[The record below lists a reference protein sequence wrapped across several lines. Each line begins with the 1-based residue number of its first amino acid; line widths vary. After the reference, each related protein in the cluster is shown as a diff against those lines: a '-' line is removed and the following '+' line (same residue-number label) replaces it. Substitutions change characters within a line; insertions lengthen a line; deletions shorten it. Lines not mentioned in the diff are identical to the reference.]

1 MVVNASKPRVSK
13 LPPHELNVRKFAE
26 SRASELEG
34 LHSVVAN
41 RLDNDFRSLRNKR
54 KRTTGHDNRVARK
67 KYRKKKRVE
76 SGNSCNNDR
85 LEKHEKKVSRRTRRS
100 IELKKNPQIGFCTS
114 GDGTKRLRTHVWH
127 AKRFS
132 MTKLWG
138 FHIPL
143 GLHGRG
149 RGSRALLKKLRSG
162 VLIHDASYYGT
173 VQLEGPQDKLLSVL
187 SSVLVPPPSKHDGE
201 NFDDILSGDI
211 FGRAVLHH
219 TGKPSFPS
227 IAPVTFMWR
236 PLQHITIHKEGDNV
250 NMLDEL
256 QSNDDGA
263 TFRRL
268 WVCIHAAALKEAS
281 EALAHACMDMTGG
294 SARCVSLEGHLAT
307 LELIGSKAS
316 ELVEKMLPPA
326 CYIPEKSW
334 YLKQCNAA
342 ENSYPGKLE
351 KTPVSKINN
360 QISSS
365 LVIPLTVKDP
375 RALTMKQQSIFTL
388 GNSCNLLRY
397 EEVETEHESESVVD
411 YGDLWDASEGICPPM
426 EESVACMEKYYQRN
440 EYIGLGITNFGNQ
453 NALVKGK
460 YSRYCPV
467 LLLKNENH
475 EDSVKRCSI
484 VLPLSW
490 VKVFWNAFVLNGA
503 HAIGLREK
511 HWIACEIGL
520 PYFPWDYPDCSAY
533 SYIMEMDATAM
544 NQRATLCPPSQRPL
558 EIPIP
563 PPWDCVKLIVKPSS
577 EVGNSLNQDEGHGS
591 ADVLGDNLVR
601 NSVCGLSDTTTI
613 PFEGFVARTSCSL
626 NDFLNN
632 ISASHLLLFPRMKD
646 QKTCMPKFMNDEEH
660 LEQIANVS
668 GMQCGNT
675 RCFLR
680 VHIHAHKEGVFEQ
693 GAVICA
699 PDAADIMSWT
709 RSDCDN
715 HQLQIPQSSLRS
727 HFVRL
732 PSGKWALQIPE
743 DPAVRESYRRPI
755 GFITTGFVRGSK
767 KPTAGALCEAI
778 LLARLRLEQW
788 KALPARRRR
797 KEIFVL
803 VRNMRSTA
811 YRLGL
816 ATIVLEQQEEDVKF
830 M

>member
-1 MVVNASKPRVSK
+1 MVVNASKPRVSAV
-13 LPPHELNVRKFAE
+13 PPHELNVRKFAE

-41 RLDNDFRSLRNKR
+41 RLNNDFRCQRNKR
-54 KRTTGHDNRVARK
+54 KRTTGHDNRVGRK
-67 KYRKKKRVE
+67 KFRKKKGVE
-76 SGNSCNNDR
+76 PGNSCNNDS

-149 RGSRALLKKLRSG
+149 RGSRALLKKFRSG

-187 SSVLVPPPSKHDGE
+187 SSVLVPSPSKLGGE
-201 NFDDILSGDI
+201 NFDNILSGGI
-211 FGRAVLHH
+211 FGSAVLHH
-219 TGKPSFPS
+219 PGKPSFPF

-236 PLQHITIHKEGDNV
+236 PLQHIAIQKDGLNV

-256 QSNDDGA
+256 QSNDDG
-263 TFRRL
+263 TTLRWL

-281 EALAHACMDMTGG
+281 EALAYACMDMTGD
-294 SARCVSLEGHLAT
+294 SARCVSLEGQLAT

-316 ELVEKMLPPA
+316 ELLEKMLLPA
-326 CYIPEKSW
+326 CCVSEKSW
-334 YLKQCNAA
+334 YLKKCNAD
-342 ENSYPGKLE
+342 ENSDPGKLE

-375 RALTMKQQSIFTL
+375 RALTKKQQSIVNE
-388 GNSCNLLRY
+388 GNSCNLLCY
-397 EEVETEHESESVVD
+397 GEVETKHQSESVVD

-426 EESVACMEKYYQRN
+426 EESVVCMEKYYQRN
-440 EYIGLGITNFGNQ
+440 EYIGLGIKNFGNQ
-453 NALVKGK
+453 NASVKGK

-467 LLLKNENH
+467 LLLKNEDH

-484 VLPLSW
+484 VLPISW
-490 VKVFWNAFVLNGA
+490 VKVFWNAFILNGA

-511 HWIACEIGL
+511 HWIACEIGM

-533 SYIMEMDATAM
+533 SYIMEMDSTAT
-544 NQRATLCPPSQRPL
+544 NQKATLCPPSQGPL

-563 PPWDCVKLIVKPSS
+563 PPWDCVKFIVKRSS
-577 EVGNSLNQDEGHGS
+577 EVDDSLNHDEREGS

-601 NSVCGLSDTTTI
+601 NTVYGLSDTTTMS
-613 PFEGFVARTSCSL
+613 FEGFVARTSFSL
-626 NDFLNN
+626 NDFLNK
-632 ISASHLLLFPRMKD
+632 ISANHLLIFPSMKD
-646 QKTCMPKFMNDEEH
+646 QKVSMYKFMNDEGL
-660 LEQIANVS
+660 LEQNANVS

-675 RCFLR
+675 QCFLR
-680 VHIHAHKEGVFEQ
+680 AHLHAHKEGVFEQ
-693 GAVICA
+693 GAVVCA
-699 PDAADIMSWT
+699 PDAVDIMSWA
-709 RSDCDN
+709 RSECDN

-743 DPAVRESYRRPI
+743 DPAVRESYRCPI

-767 KPTAGALCEAI
+767 KPMAGALCEASW
-778 LLARLRLEQW
+778 LSRLRLEQW
-788 KALPARRRR
+788 KASPLRRRR

-811 YRLGL
+811 YRLAL
-816 ATIVLEQQEEDVKF
+816 AAIVLEQQEEDVKF

>member
-1 MVVNASKPRVSK
+1 MDVNASKPRVSAI
-13 LPPHELNVRKFAE
+13 PPHELNVRKFAE
-26 SRASELEG
+26 SRASELES

-41 RLDNDFRSLRNKR
+41 RLNNDFRSQRNKR
-54 KRTTGHDNRVARK
+54 KRTTGHDNRVAHK
-67 KYRKKKRVE
+67 KFRKKKRVE
-76 SGNSCNNDR
+76 YGNSCNNDC
-85 LEKHEKKVSRRTRRS
+85 LKKHEKKVSRRIRRS

-132 MTKLWG
+132 MTKIWG

-187 SSVLVPPPSKHDGE
+187 SSVLVPSPSKHDGE

-211 FGRAVLHH
+211 FGSAVLHH

-227 IAPVTFMWR
+227 VAPVTFMWR
-236 PLQHITIHKEGDNV
+236 PLQHITIQKEGHNV
-250 NMLDEL
+250 NLLDEL
-256 QSNDDGA
+256 QSHDDGT

-268 WVCIHAAALKEAS
+268 WLCIHAAALKEAS
-281 EALAHACMDMTGG
+281 EALTYACMDMTGG
-294 SARCVSLEGHLAT
+294 SARCVSLEGELAT

-316 ELVEKMLPPA
+316 DLLEKMLQPS
-326 CYIPEKSW
+326 CCVSEKSC
-334 YLKQCNAA
+334 YPKKSNAD
-342 ENSYPGKLE
+342 ENSDAGKLE
-351 KTPVSKINN
+351 KTPISKINN

-375 RALTMKQQSIFTL
+375 RALTKKQQSIVNE
-388 GNSCNLLRY
+388 GNSCNFCFG
-397 EEVETEHESESVVD
+397 EVETKHESESVAN
-411 YGDLWDASEGICPPM
+411 YGDLWDVSEGLCPPM

-440 EYIGLGITNFGNQ
+440 EYIGLRIKNFGNQ
-453 NALVKGK
+453 NAPAKVK

-490 VKVFWNAFVLNGA
+490 VKVFWNAFILNGA

-520 PYFPWDYPDCSAY
+520 PYFPWDYPDCRAY
-533 SYIMEMDATAM
+533 SYIMEMDATAT
-544 NQRATLCPPSQRPL
+544 NQKATLRPPSQRPL

-563 PPWDCVKLIVKPSS
+563 PPWDCVKLIVTSSS
-577 EVGNSLNQDEGHGS
+577 EVDDSLNHDERHGS

-601 NSVCGLSDTTTI
+601 NSVCGLSDATTMS
-613 PFEGFVARTSCSL
+613 FEGFVARTSFSL

-632 ISASHLLLFPRMKD
+632 ISANHLLIFPRMKD
-646 QKTCMPKFMNDEEH
+646 QKISMYKVMNDEGL
-660 LEQIANVS
+660 LEQNANVS
-668 GMQCGNT
+668 GMQCGNKQ
-675 RCFLR
+675 CFLR
-680 VHIHAHKEGVFEQ
+680 VHLHAHKEGVFEQ
-693 GAVICA
+693 GAVVCA
-699 PDAADIMSWT
+699 PDAVDILSWR
-709 RSDCDN
+709 RSECDE

-727 HFVRL
+727 YFVRL

-743 DPAVRESYRRPI
+743 DSAVRESYRCPI
-755 GFITTGFVRGSK
+755 GFITTGFVRGRQ
-767 KPTAGALCEAI
+767 KPVAGALCEAS
-778 LLARLRLEQW
+778 LLSRLRLEQW

-811 YRLGL
+811 YRLAL
-816 ATIVLEQQEEDVKF
+816 AAIVLEQQEEDVKF

>member
-1 MVVNASKPRVSK
+1 MVVNASKPRVSAV
-13 LPPHELNVRKFAE
+13 PPHELNVRKFAE

-34 LHSVVAN
+34 LHSVVGN
-41 RLDNDFRSLRNKR
+41 RLNNDFRSQRNKR

-67 KYRKKKRVE
+67 RFRKTKRVE
-76 SGNSCNNDR
+76 SGNSCNNDS
-85 LEKHEKKVSRRTRRS
+85 LEKHEKKVSRRIRRS
-100 IELKKNPQIGFCTS
+100 NELKKNPQLGFCTS

-187 SSVLVPPPSKHDGE
+187 SSVLVPSPSKHDGE

-211 FGRAVLHH
+211 FGSAVLHH
-219 TGKPSFPS
+219 TGSFQS

-236 PLQHITIHKEGDNV
+236 PIQHITINKEGDNV
-250 NMLDEL
+250 NMLNEL
-256 QSNDDGA
+256 QSNDDG
-263 TFRRL
+263 TSFRRL

-281 EALAHACMDMTGG
+281 EALTYACMDMTGG
-294 SARCVSLEGHLAT
+294 SARCVSLEGRLAT

-316 ELVEKMLPPA
+316 ELLEKMLPPA
-326 CYIPEKSW
+326 CCASEKSW
-334 YLKQCNAA
+334 YLKKSNAD
-342 ENSYPGKLE
+342 ESSDPSKLE
-351 KTPVSKINN
+351 KTPLSKINN

-375 RALTMKQQSIFTL
+375 RALTKKQQSIVNE
-388 GNSCNLLRY
+388 GNSCNLLCY
-397 EEVETEHESESVVD
+397 GEVDTKHETESVVD
-411 YGDLWDASEGICPPM
+411 YGDLWDASDGICPPM
-426 EESVACMEKYYQRN
+426 EESVACMEKYYQRK
-440 EYIGLGITNFGNQ
+440 EYIGLGIKNFGNQ
-453 NALVKGK
+453 NTPVKGK

-475 EDSVKRCSI
+475 EYSVKRFSI

-490 VKVFWNAFVLNGA
+490 VKVFWNAFILNGA

-511 HWIACEIGL
+511 HWIACEFGL
-520 PYFPWDYPDCSAY
+520 PYFPWDYPDCSSY
-533 SYIMEMDATAM
+533 SYIMKMDATAM
-544 NQRATLCPPSQRPL
+544 NQKATLCPPSQRPL
-558 EIPIP
+558 EIPIS
-563 PPWDCVKLIVKPSS
+563 PPWDCVELIVKPSS
-577 EVGNSLNQDEGHGS
+577 EVDDSLNHDERHGS
-591 ADVLGDNLVR
+591 ADVLGDNLER
-601 NSVCGLSDTTTI
+601 NTVCGLSDATTMS
-613 PFEGFVARTSCSL
+613 FEGFVARTSFSL
-626 NDFLNN
+626 NDFLEN
-632 ISASHLLLFPRMKD
+632 ISANHLFIFSRMKD
-646 QKTCMPKFMNDEEH
+646 QKISMYKFMNDEGL
-660 LEQIANVS
+660 LEQNANVS

-680 VHIHAHKEGVFEQ
+680 VHLHAHKEGVFEQ
-693 GAVICA
+693 GAVVCA
-699 PDAADIMSWT
+699 PDAVDIMSWL
-709 RSDCDN
+709 RSECDGN
-715 HQLQIPQSSLRS
+715 QLQIPESLLRS

-743 DPAVRESYRRPI
+743 DAAVRESYRCPI

-767 KPTAGALCEAI
+767 KPTAGALCEAS
-778 LLARLRLEQW
+778 LLSRLRLEQW
-788 KALPARRRR
+788 KALPVRQRR

-811 YRLGL
+811 YRLAL
-816 ATIVLEQQEEDVKF
+816 AAIVLEQQEDVKF